1 MSKAIT
7 LLFIILAIL
16 SLAFGIMY
24 IIGAIKTKDKPP
36 AYIGVGLISFCIVCL
51 YFLTFR

>member
-7 LLFIILAIL
+7 LLFIIVAIL
-16 SLAFGIMY
+16 TFAFGLMY
-24 IIGAIKTKDKPP
+24 IIGAIKTKDRPP
-36 AYIGVGLISFCIVCL
+36 AYIGVVLIGLCIVCL

>member
-7 LLFIILAIL
+7 ILFIIVAIL
-16 SLAFGIMY
+16 TFSFGLMY
-24 IIGAIKTKDKPP
+24 IIGAIRTKDKPP

>member
-7 LLFIILAIL
+7 LLFIITAII
-16 SLAFGIMY
+16 SFAFGLMY
-24 IIGAIKTKDKPP
+24 ILGAIKTKDRPP
-36 AYIGVGLISFCIVCL
+36 AYIGVGLVGICIVCL

>member
-7 LLFIILAIL
+7 LLFIISAII
-16 SLAFGIMY
+16 SFAFGLMY
-24 IIGAIKTKDKPP
+24 ILGAIKTKDKPP